1 MKGNKKNFKKKRDS
15 RLLLTFTFM
24 FICCAGLFYYN
35 SFANKSISKESISI
49 KKSEFLSMV
58 PNGFESIGIDISHH
72 QGSIDWD
79 RLFEVARFDT
89 LISFVYCKATEGADH
104 IDSRY
109 SQYRKELK
117 KRGIPNGSYHF
128 FSATSD
134 PIIQAD
140 HFLKYWDQKEM
151 DLPPVLD
158 VEVEFSDYSIMIRN
172 IGAWLNRVEEQ
183 SGMRPIIYTSQHF
196 YETKFSNEFK
206 DYKFWIAA
214 YSKRPECIEDARIIH
229 WQFSEEGILPG
240 IDEPVDLNV
249 SKIRFL

>member
-1 MKGNKKNFKKKRDS
+1 MKSRKKSIKKRKGPK
-15 RLLLTFTFM
+15 LLLP
-24 FICCAGLFYYN
+24 FIFILLCVAGLFYYY
-35 SFANKSISKESISI
+35 SSDKSIRSASIRV
-49 KKSEFLSMV
+49 KKSAFLSMV
-58 PNGFESIGIDISHH
+58 PDGFESIGIDISHH

-109 SQYRKELK
+109 SQFRKELN

-134 PIIQAD
+134 PILQAD
-140 HFLKYWDQKEM
+140 HFLKNWEQKEM
-151 DLPPVLD
+151 DLPPVVD
-158 VEVEFSDYSIMIRN
+158 VEVEFSDDSLMMRN
-172 IGAWLNRVEEQ
+172 IAAWLNRVEEK
-183 SGMRPIIYTSQHF
+183 SGMRPIIYTSLHF
-196 YETKFSNEFK
+196 FETKFTNKFK
-206 DYKFWIAA
+206 DHKFWIAA
-214 YSKRPECIEDARIIH
+214 YSRKPECIEDARIIH
-229 WQFSEEGILPG
+229 WQFSEDGVLPG